1 MDLKTTLKMER
12 LKACITQKELGKRI
26 GVTPQSISNYET
38 GKSAPTMKA
47 IKRYADEFGIDVS
60 ELVMLKYEETTHKD

>member
-12 LKACITQKELGKRI
+12 LKACITQKELSERI

-38 GKSAPTMKA
+38 GKSLPTMQA
-47 IKRYADEFGIDVS
+47 IKRYAEEFGIDAS
-60 ELVMLKYEETTHKD
+60 ALVMLKYEEKTHKN